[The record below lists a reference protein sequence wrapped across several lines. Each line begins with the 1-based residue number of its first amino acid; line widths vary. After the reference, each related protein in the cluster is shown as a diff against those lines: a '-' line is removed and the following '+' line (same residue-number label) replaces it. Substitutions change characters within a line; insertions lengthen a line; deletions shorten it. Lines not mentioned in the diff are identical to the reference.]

1 MDKRKIF
8 TEKPAGRFDGYLRK
22 SLIFED
28 YANLHKL
35 IGESRRKTTDL
46 IKEPAKLTANHLVQI
61 AYAIRKTKADFQLE
75 ELKPYIMRQSAR
87 HAKQGKEAA

>member
-8 TEKPAGRFDGYLRK
+8 TEKPVGRFDGYLRK
-22 SLIFED
+22 SLIFDD

-46 IKEPAKLTANHLVQI
+46 IRDPKNLTANHLVQI
-61 AYAIRKTKADFQLE
+61 GYAIRKTKASFQLE
-75 ELKPYIMRQSAR
+75 DLKPYIMRQSAR
-87 HAKQGKEAA
+87 TTNQGKDAA